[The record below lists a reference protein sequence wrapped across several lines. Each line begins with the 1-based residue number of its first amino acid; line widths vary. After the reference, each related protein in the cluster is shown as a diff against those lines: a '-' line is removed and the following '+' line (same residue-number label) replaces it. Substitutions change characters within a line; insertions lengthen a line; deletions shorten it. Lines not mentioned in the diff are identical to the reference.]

1 MTRNLL
7 AIYLNDHLA
16 GATAGLELARRAR
29 GNNGAT
35 PLGDYLDRLAS
46 EIAED
51 REALIEA
58 MNRLDVRRDPFKVVA
73 GWSGEK
79 VGRLK
84 LNGQLTGY
92 SPLSR
97 VIELEGLHLGITG
110 KLELWR
116 TLERTSAERLRS
128 IDLDALIKRA
138 EAQRRGLA
146 PHRRTAVEQ
155 AFAG

>member
-1 MTRNLL
+1 VTRNLL

-16 GATAGLELARRAR
+16 GATAGLELVRRAR
-29 GNNGAT
+29 GSNQGT
-35 PLGDYLDRLAS
+35 PLGEYLDRLTA
-46 EIAED
+46 EIDED
-51 REALIEA
+51 RDTLIEA
-58 MNRLDVRRDPFKVVA
+58 MNRLDVRRDPIKVAA

-79 VGRLK
+79 LGRLK

-97 VIELEGLHLGITG
+97 VVELEGLHIGITG

-116 TLERTSAERLRS
+116 TLQRTSEGRLRS
-128 IDLDALIKRA
+128 IDLEALIKRA

-146 PHRRTAVEQ
+146 PHRRTAVEE
-155 AFAG
+155 AFGP

>member
-1 MTRNLL
+1 VTRNLL

-16 GATAGLELARRAR
+16 GATAGLELVRRAR
-29 GNNGAT
+29 GSNEAT
-35 PLGDYLDRLAS
+35 PLGDYLERLAT

-51 REALIEA
+51 RESLIEV
-58 MNRLDVRRDPFKVVA
+58 MKRLDVRRDPIKVVA

-116 TLERTSAERLRS
+116 TLQRTSEGRLRGL
-128 IDLDALIKRA
+128 DLDTLIKRA

-146 PHRRTAVEQ
+146 PHRRAAVEQ

>member
-1 MTRNLL
+1 VTRNLL

-16 GATAGLELARRAR
+16 GATAGLELVRRAR
-29 GNNGAT
+29 GSNAET
-35 PLGDYLDRLAS
+35 PLGDYLDRLAT

-51 REALIEA
+51 RESLIET
-58 MNRLDVRRDPFKVVA
+58 MKRLGVRRDPIKIVA
-73 GWSGEK
+73 AWSGEK
-79 VGRLK
+79 MGRLK

-116 TLERTSAERLRS
+116 TLQRTNEQRLRG

-155 AFAG
+155 AFAN

>member
-1 MTRNLL
+1 
-7 AIYLNDHLA
+7 
-16 GATAGLELARRAR
+16 
-29 GNNGAT
+29 
-35 PLGDYLDRLAS
+35 
-46 EIAED
+46 
-51 REALIEA
+51 
-58 MNRLDVRRDPFKVVA
+58 MNRLDVRRDPIKVAA

-84 LNGQLTGY
+84 LNGRFTGY

-116 TLERTSAERLRS
+116 TLQRTSEQRLRG
-128 IDLDALIKRA
+128 IDVEDLIKRA

-146 PHRRTAVEQ
+146 PHRRAAVEQ
-155 AFAG
+155 AFTV

>member
-1 MTRNLL
+1 VTRNLL

-16 GATAGLELARRAR
+16 GATAGLELVRRAR
-29 GNNGAT
+29 GSNQGT
-35 PLGDYLDRLAS
+35 PLGEYLDRLTA
-46 EIAED
+46 EIDED
-51 REALIEA
+51 RDMLIEA
-58 MNRLDVRRDPFKVVA
+58 MNRLDVRRDPIKVAA

-79 VGRLK
+79 LGRLK

-97 VIELEGLHLGITG
+97 VVELEGLHIGITG

-116 TLERTSAERLRS
+116 TLQRTSERRLRT
-128 IDLDALIKRA
+128 IDLEALIKRA

-146 PHRRTAVEQ
+146 PHRRTAVEE
-155 AFAG
+155 AFGP

>member
-29 GNNGAT
+29 GNNAAT
-35 PLGDYLDRLAS
+35 PLGDHLDRLAT

-116 TLERTSAERLRS
+116 TLQRTSAERLS
-128 IDLDALIKRA
+128 GIDLDELIKRA

-146 PHRRTAVEQ
+146 PHRRAAVEQ
-155 AFAG
+155 AFVG